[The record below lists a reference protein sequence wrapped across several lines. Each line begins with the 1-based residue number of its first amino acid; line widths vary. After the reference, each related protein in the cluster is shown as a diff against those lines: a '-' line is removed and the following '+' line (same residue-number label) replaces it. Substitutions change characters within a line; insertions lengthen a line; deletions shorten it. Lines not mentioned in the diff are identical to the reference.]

1 MKSSAKI
8 LSLCLMTMMLTW
20 CWGLSGCATVASGGW
35 GSGGGR
41 AASGDATPAGMAAPC
56 SDFLTKNASVSGTGM
71 VTMNADDTGKPCGA
85 MFGSESGASQLI
97 VNSQPVPPRSNLTL
111 LCDLF
116 DGRPNTGPA
125 AAGGAAPQPFKLA
138 IGPGGWYGTKDPSK
152 TQQIW
157 TASGH
162 WIRHSAH
169 AFVDEDQVPKS
180 VTAVLSFTGKVRV
193 GRCGWF
199 PG

>member
-1 MKSSAKI
+1 MKKTIWILRAMMI
-8 LSLCLMTMMLTW
+8 LSLLW
-20 CWGLSGCATVASGGW
+20 AWSGCATVASGGW
-35 GSGGGR
+35 SSGGGR
-41 AASGDATPAGMAAPC
+41 SASGDATPAGMAAPC
-56 SDFLTKNASVSGTGM
+56 TDFLTRNASVSGTGM
-71 VTMNADDTGKPCGA
+71 VTMHADDTGKPCGA

-125 AAGGAAPQPFKLA
+125 AAGGAMPQPQPFTLSV
-138 IGPGGWYGTKDPSK
+138 GPGGWYGTRDPSK

-169 AFVDEDQVPKS
+169 AFVDADQVPKS
-180 VTAVLSFTGKVRV
+180 VTAVLSFVGKVRV